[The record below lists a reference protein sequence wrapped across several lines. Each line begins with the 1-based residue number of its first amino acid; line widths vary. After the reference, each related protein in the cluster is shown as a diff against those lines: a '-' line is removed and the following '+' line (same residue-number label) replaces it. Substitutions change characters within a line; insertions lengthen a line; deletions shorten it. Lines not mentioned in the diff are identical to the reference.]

1 MVRNDSHGPM
11 FKNVIPD
18 DEFASIMAM
27 KSNESVSYTLILVD
41 VYKKALQ
48 KVEFTVIKK

>member
-11 FKNVIPD
+11 FKNVVPE
-18 DEFASIMAM
+18 DEFARIMAM
-27 KSNESVSYTLILVD
+27 KPNESVSYTLILVN

-48 KVEFTVIKK
+48 KVEFVVIKK